1 MDWSTVPVEGEQ
13 MQAANKYL
21 AERQAQQATA
31 KSDELT
37 SKSVLSPEYRPR
49 SPLGG
54 QELGGL
60 VGGVA
65 GLIAGAP
72 GGPLTSA
79 GLGTLGAGMG
89 GAAGEAIE
97 QFVRGEPMSGNR
109 LAQAGFEEA
118 AWDAAGNL
126 VLKGAAKT
134 MRFGS
139 DKLGFTKKDIPDANK
154 AANDFLTKYGS
165 SLPLAART
173 GSSMDDAIEG
183 FVYTPAT
190 FDIFKKKQQEIS
202 DALQTGQ
209 KDLLTSFTKTPE
221 FEQALRSGSSA
232 QKASGEVLQN
242 FIKQGEQSL
251 SEAVDPIYKGIFKDT
266 DSRVSMFGVRQW
278 AQKELSDPAKLTAG
292 QRSIL
297 KEIDTLPPQ
306 VDVNLIHQLRSRWL
320 AENRDKYSNA
330 LGSEKDSRASATIS
344 ELIGKFDEAMDFAAR
359 KAFTLKPKTLDEY
372 ERVTKTYREGIQ
384 GLQTD
389 AIQQAMSKNPEEV
402 GAFLFAS
409 GKETPIAQLYKSV
422 AAAGTLS
429 KKPSNEVL
437 DSLRYGYLDAL
448 THTPENM
455 LKFADELKQNKS
467 TQNTFNAL
475 FANTPQYNAILAM
488 NEAAKKG
495 LVSVERQPGL
505 NLRTGAAV
513 ANIGAPV
520 LAVGTGYAFLLS
532 PEQQQK
538 IKDNLIEASVAGG
551 GLILSQRKL
560 AKIMADPKGAKALT
574 YLAQARD
581 KLGSPTAFTKLVV
594 EPLANFFGPS
604 NEAGDTGMFGQPM
617 GMDWS
622 AIPTK

>member
-21 AERQAQQATA
+21 AERQAEQAAA
-31 KSDELT
+31 KSAELT

-60 VGGVA
+60 AGGIA

-72 GGPLTSA
+72 GGPLASA

-134 MRFGS
+134 MRFGA

-242 FIKQGEQSL
+242 FIKQGEQTL

-344 ELIGKFDEAMDFAAR
+344 ELIDKLDGAMDFAANR
-359 KAFTLKPKTLDEY
+359 TLNPQTLAEY
-372 ERVTKTYREGIQ
+372 KRVTKTYREGIQ

-429 KKPSNEVL
+429 KKSSQEVL
-437 DSLRYGYLDAL
+437 DSLRVGYLDAL

-455 LKFADELKQNKS
+455 LKFAKELEQNKA
-467 TQNTFNAL
+467 TQNTFKAL
-475 FANTPQYNAILAM
+475 FGGTPQYNAILAM

-604 NEAGDTGMFGQPM
+604 NEAEDTGMFGQPM
-617 GMDWS
+617 NVDWS

>member
-21 AERQAQQATA
+21 AERQAAQTA
-31 KSDELT
+31 AESEKLT

-49 SPLGG
+49 GILGG
-54 QELGGL
+54 QEIGGL
-60 VGGVA
+60 AGGIT

-72 GGPLTSA
+72 AGPVASV
-79 GLGTLGAGMG
+79 GLGILGAGAG
-89 GAAGEAIE
+89 GAFGEGVE
-97 QFVRGEPMSGNR
+97 QFIRGEPMSGNR

-134 MRFGS
+134 IRFGA

-165 SLPLAART
+165 SLPLASRT

-202 DALQTGQ
+202 DALQAGQ
-209 KDLLTSFTKTPE
+209 KDVLTSFTKTPE

-232 QKASGEVLQN
+232 QKSSGEVLQN
-242 FIKQGEQSL
+242 FIKQGETSL
-251 SEAVDPIYKGIFKDT
+251 SEAVDPIYKNIFKDT

-292 QRSIL
+292 QKSIL

-330 LGSEKDSRASATIS
+330 LGSAKDSRASTTIS
-344 ELIGKFDEAMDFAAR
+344 QLIDKFDEAMDFTAGR
-359 KAFTLKPKTLDEY
+359 TLKPETLAEY
-372 ERVTKTYREGIQ
+372 KKVTKTYREGIQ

-429 KKPSNEVL
+429 KKSSQEVL
-437 DSLRYGYLDAL
+437 DSLRVGYLDAL

-455 LKFADELKQNKS
+455 LKFAKELEQNKS
-467 TQNTFNAL
+467 TQNTFKAL
-475 FANTPQYNAILAM
+475 FGGTPQYNAILAM

-538 IKDNLIEASVAGG
+538 IKDNFVEASIAGG

-574 YLAQARD
+574 YLAQAKD

-604 NEAGDTGMFGQPM
+604 NEAGDTGMFGQQM
-617 GMDWS
+617 GVDWS

>member
-21 AERQAQQATA
+21 AERQAAQTA
-31 KSDELT
+31 AESEKLT

-49 SPLGG
+49 GILGG
-54 QELGGL
+54 QEIGGL
-60 VGGVA
+60 AGGIT

-72 GGPLTSA
+72 AGPAASI
-79 GLGTLGAGMG
+79 GLGILGAGAG
-89 GAAGEAIE
+89 GAFGEGVE
-97 QFVRGEPMSGNR
+97 QFIRGEPMSGNR

-134 MRFGS
+134 IRFGA
-139 DKLGFTKKDIPDANK
+139 DKLGFTKKDIPDANQ
-154 AANDFLTKYGS
+154 AAQDFLTKYGS
-165 SLPLAART
+165 SLPLASRT
-173 GSSMDDAIEG
+173 GSNIDDAIEG

-209 KDLLTSFTKTPE
+209 KDVLSSFTKTPE
-221 FEQALRSGSSA
+221 FEQALRSGSST

-242 FIKQGEQSL
+242 FIKQGETSL
-251 SEAVDPIYKGIFKDT
+251 SEAVDPIYANIFKDT
-266 DSRVSMFGVRQW
+266 DSRVSMFSVKQW
-278 AQKELSDPAKLTAG
+278 AQKELSDPAALTAG
-292 QRSIL
+292 QKSIL
-297 KEIDTLPPQ
+297 KELDTLPPQ
-306 VDVNLIHQLRSRWL
+306 VDVNLIHKLRSRYL
-320 AENRDKYSNA
+320 AENRDKYANS
-330 LGSEKDSRASATIS
+330 LGSEKDSRASTTIS
-344 ELIGKFDEAMDFAAR
+344 QLIDKLDGAMDFTAGR
-359 KAFTLKPKTLDEY
+359 TLNPATLAEY
-372 ERVTKTYREGIQ
+372 RTVTKTYREGIQ

-389 AIQQAMSKNPEEV
+389 AIQEAMSKNPEEV

-429 KKPSNEVL
+429 KKSSKEVL
-437 DSLRYGYLDAL
+437 DSLRIGYLDAL

-455 LKFADELKQNKS
+455 LKFANQVEQNKA
-467 TQNTFNAL
+467 TQNTFKAL
-475 FANTPQYNAILAM
+475 FGGTPQYNAILAM

-538 IKDNLIEASVAGG
+538 IKDNFVEASIAGG

-560 AKIMADPKGAKALT
+560 AKIMADPKGAKAIT

-604 NEAGDTGMFGQPM
+604 NESGDTGMFGQPM
-617 GMDWS
+617 GLDWS
-622 AIPTK
+622 TVPVK

>member
-21 AERQAQQATA
+21 AERQAEQAAA
-31 KSDELT
+31 KSAELT

-60 VGGVA
+60 AGGIA

-72 GGPLTSA
+72 GGPLASA

-134 MRFGS
+134 MRFGA

-242 FIKQGEQSL
+242 FIKQGEQTL

-344 ELIGKFDEAMDFAAR
+344 ELIDKLDGAMDFAANR
-359 KAFTLKPKTLDEY
+359 TLNPQTLAEY
-372 ERVTKTYREGIQ
+372 KRVTKTYREGIQ

-429 KKPSNEVL
+429 KKSSQEVL
-437 DSLRYGYLDAL
+437 DSLRVGYLDAL

-455 LKFADELKQNKS
+455 LKFAKELEQNKA
-467 TQNTFNAL
+467 TQNTFKAL
-475 FANTPQYNAILAM
+475 FGGTPQYNAILAM

-617 GMDWS
+617 NVDWS